1 MSSHLNA
8 VKQSINMDIMKQIQN
23 INFDV
28 SFEEIKLKINLLEIP
43 VELIDEYL
51 MKNLNDSNG
60 KKLCFSETT
69 IQRFLWSKI
78 KHFNNNEYYCDNNKC
93 YVDKAFCL
101 YETIGN
107 ILKDKQNKLLKH
119 STIINI
125 SDVNNVKI
133 NYKLISYK
141 TLGMNK
147 YSKIYKNNYNFKEVN
162 VENYVITNIIVEN
175 ENFIIEAIK
184 DNNEFEFYFPKNTKI
199 KYYEKNI

>member
-1 MSSHLNA
+1 MSSHLNG
-8 VKQSINMDIMKQIQN
+8 VKQSINMNIMKQIQN

-93 YVDKAFCL
+93 YVDRAFCL

-107 ILKDKQNKLLKH
+107 ILKNKQNQL
-119 STIINI
+119 
-125 SDVNNVKI
+125 
-133 NYKLISYK
+133 
-141 TLGMNK
+141 
-147 YSKIYKNNYNFKEVN
+147 
-162 VENYVITNIIVEN
+162 
-175 ENFIIEAIK
+175 
-184 DNNEFEFYFPKNTKI
+184 
-199 KYYEKNI
+199 